1 MSQDWEDAMREK
13 TIFSGAATLA
23 VALVLSGC
31 VETTTTPGAA
41 VSSSACPSNLG
52 ANECEYY
59 RDGYALGVQDRGM
72 GMSMAYER
80 HDGYDSTFEPYFAS
94 GYNAGWSAS
103 G

>member
-1 MSQDWEDAMREK
+1 MEEVNMRK
-13 TIFSGAATLA
+13 SIVLCGLTTLSL
-23 VALVLSGC
+23 ALAGC

-41 VSSSACPSNLG
+41 VSSSACPSSLG

-94 GYNAGWSAS
+94 GYNAGWSSS

>member
-1 MSQDWEDAMREK
+1 MGVTSMEEINMRK
-13 TIFSGAATLA
+13 SLVFCGLTALSIALA
-23 VALVLSGC
+23 GC

-41 VSSSACPSNLG
+41 VSSGTCPSYLG

-94 GYNAGWSAS
+94 GYNAGWSS
-103 G
+103 RG